1 MNKKDLIKKSIDKN
15 LISKDEI
22 LSSIL
27 KRAHEEGITRNSDID
42 IMILTLIGRKDMCG
56 YEILKEIEIKSS
68 GSFALKEGGVYPI
81 LHGLEGEGLL
91 TSYWIEGEI
100 NKKYYRLTDKGR
112 EYISQKEE
120 STDYNKSTRR
130 ALNLEG
136 MGWK

>member
-56 YEILKEIEIKSS
+56 YEILKEIEVKSS

>member
-68 GSFALKEGGVYPI
+68 GGFALKEGGVYPI

>member
-1 MNKKDLIKKSIDKN
+1 MNKKDLIKKSIDEN
-15 LISKDEI
+15 LISKEEI

-27 KRAHEEGITRNSDID
+27 KRVHEERITRNSDID
-42 IMILTLIGRKDMCG
+42 IMILTLIGRKDMYG
-56 YEILKEIEIKSS
+56 YEILKEIEIKSR